1 MCSSLFPAR
10 VDCSQSGSLSIRRHS
25 VRVLIFYPGRVPV
38 ISAQDMYEAVLSRAS
53 DMDLIIKAA
62 AVADYRPAVISS
74 EKIKKGDGNLTVE
87 LQRNPDILAELG
99 ALKKDGQFLLGFAM
113 ETENMLENA
122 RQKLKKKNL
131 DMIAAND
138 LKVKGAG
145 FGTNTNVMTLITE
158 ENMIELPC
166 LLKEQVA
173 HSILDQVLMKMSD
186 NKC

>member
-1 MCSSLFPAR
+1 MLFR
-10 VDCSQSGSLSIRRHS
+10 S
-25 VRVLIFYPGRVPV
+25 
-38 ISAQDMYEAVLSRAS
+38 
-53 DMDLIIKAA
+53 
-62 AVADYRPAVISS
+62 
-74 EKIKKGDGNLTVE
+74 
-87 LQRNPDILAELG
+87 
-99 ALKKDGQFLLGFAM
+99 GFAM
-113 ETENMLENA
+113 EMENMLENA

>member
-1 MCSSLFPAR
+1 
-10 VDCSQSGSLSIRRHS
+10 
-25 VRVLIFYPGRVPV
+25 
-38 ISAQDMYEAVLSRAS
+38 
-53 DMDLIIKAA
+53 
-62 AVADYRPAVISS
+62 
-74 EKIKKGDGNLTVE
+74 
-87 LQRNPDILAELG
+87 
-99 ALKKDGQFLLGFAM
+99 
-113 ETENMLENA
+113 
-122 RQKLKKKNL
+122 
-131 DMIAAND
+131 MIAAND